1 MRKYLYLILFL
12 FAISLT
18 GCGAKDVTYDT
29 EVTTDSDSAKGQDM
43 PEESSGG
50 TLAQTLGI
58 EEDMWKEEIGS
69 GVVNAA
75 VEIPEGTDMYTQE
88 VTEHYYTPEEQ
99 KKIAEYFLDEDTIQ
113 VNKNKVISKEWVQK
127 RIDYCAGYIDSVEQ
141 AEREYFEGTGRQ
153 HSPERLSSI
162 QETFSDEIDRL
173 MNLMNEVPNISGVS
187 ETIPDYSENYYIG
200 RKGDVK
206 YTLSFDMEEETNTSS
221 WTLEAMNSNDFSSEQ
236 MPEGTASWHEPG
248 FSSSD
253 NENICD
259 MTREEACAKAKEL
272 CEQFGITDME
282 VVVASDLMFYIQTG
296 DTAPY
301 EYNGYYIVLVRHIN
315 GVAVDSATYRYHRA
329 DEEIFDANSTERT
342 YDREKVVVELN
353 DKGIISMTYEGC
365 MAAKEAGNAV
375 KLLTYNQI
383 QEIFRKELSGL
394 EEKRVFKHLYLMY
407 ARVADETKTD
417 QHCYIPVWCLSEAPL
432 REVMDFG
439 YDESGIFTETT
450 PDEIICLNAMD
461 GSRIDPDKAG
471 FVYYSTP
478 KDHTYGFEFN
488 WGNN

>member
-1 MRKYLYLILFL
+1 MRKYLYLFL
-12 FAISLT
+12 MLCTIFLV
-18 GCGAKDVTYDT
+18 GCGTKDIVYDT
-29 EVTTDSDSAKGQDM
+29 ENTVGNNTSEEQVE

-58 EEDMWKEEIGS
+58 EEDTWREDIGS
-69 GVVNAA
+69 GVINAA
-75 VEIPEGTDMYTQE
+75 VEIPKVTDMYTQE

-99 KKIAEYFLDEDTIQ
+99 KKIAEYFLDADTIQ

-127 RIDYCAGYIDSVEQ
+127 RIDYCSEYIDSIEQ

-173 MNLMNEVPNISGVS
+173 TNLMNEVPSISDVS
-187 ETIPDYSENYYIG
+187 ETVPDYSENYYIG
-200 RKGDVK
+200 SKGDVA

-236 MPEGTASWHEPG
+236 MSQGTASWHEPG
-248 FSSSD
+248 LSSSD
-253 NENICD
+253 EENICD
-259 MTREEACAKAKEL
+259 MTREAACARAKEL
-272 CEQFGITDME
+272 CEQLGITDME
-282 VVVASDLMFYIQTG
+282 VVVASDLMFYTQTG

-315 GVAVDSATYRYHRA
+315 GVAVDSATYRYHGA
-329 DEEIFDANSTERT
+329 DEEIFDAKSTDRA
-342 YDREKVVVELN
+342 YDREKVIVELN
-353 DKGIISMTYEGC
+353 DKGIISMTYKGC
-365 MAAKEAGNAV
+365 MTAKEAGNAV
-375 KLLTYNQI
+375 KLLTYDQI

-394 EEKRVFKHLYLMY
+394 KEKRVFNHLYLVY

-432 REVMDFG
+432 CEVMDFG
-439 YDESGIFTETT
+439 YDESGIFTEVT
-450 PDEIICLNAMD
+450 PDEIIWINAMD
-461 GSRIDPDKAG
+461 GTRIEPDKAG

-478 KDHTYGFEFN
+478 KDRTYGFEFN